1 MDIKKLERIIS
12 IISKGDTSSAE
23 VLFNKPGGRK
33 YLESI
38 ILVVISSLPYIEED
52 KEDLFIA
59 FHKAMNKI
67 ENRIK
72 HQKEGQRILDPL
84 YR

>member
-1 MDIKKLERIIS
+1 MDIEKLEQIIN
-12 IISKGDTSSAE
+12 IISKGDTHSAE

-33 YLESI
+33 YLETTV
-38 ILVVISSLPYIEED
+38 LVFMSAIPSLDKD

-59 FHKAMNKI
+59 FLKVLDRI

-72 HQKEGQRILDPL
+72 HQKNGQKILRQV

>member
-1 MDIKKLERIIS
+1 MDAEKLEHIIN
-12 IISKGDTSSAE
+12 IISKGDTTAAE
-23 VLFNKPGGRK
+23 LLFNRPAGRK

-38 ILVVISSLPYIEED
+38 VLTLVCNLPYLEEE

-59 FHKAMNKI
+59 FRKGLNKI
-67 ENRIK
+67 EKRIK
-72 HQKEGQRILDPL
+72 HQKEGQKILDRI